1 MKKFFL
7 IISTLFGVGYFPKAP
22 GTAGTIIAAAVYYL
36 LPEKW
41 FVKFENSIIFLV
53 IILILSIISVFITSK
68 AEEILGKDDKKIVL
82 DEFLGFFIAVLFLPK
97 TLFIII
103 SAFILFRI
111 FDILKPEPVNVLQR
125 LPKGWG
131 VMSDDIMAA
140 IYANVTLQIILFFI
154 LKYSAK
160 II

>member
-1 MKKFFL
+1 M
-7 IISTLFGVGYFPKAP
+7 
-22 GTAGTIIAAAVYYL
+22 
-36 LPEKW
+36 
-41 FVKFENSIIFLV
+41 
-53 IILILSIISVFITSK
+53 IILILSVISVFITSK
-68 AEEILGKDDKKIVL
+68 AEEILGKDNKKIVL

-111 FDILKPEPVNVLQR
+111 FDILKPEPVNILQR

-154 LKYSAK
+154 LKYSVK